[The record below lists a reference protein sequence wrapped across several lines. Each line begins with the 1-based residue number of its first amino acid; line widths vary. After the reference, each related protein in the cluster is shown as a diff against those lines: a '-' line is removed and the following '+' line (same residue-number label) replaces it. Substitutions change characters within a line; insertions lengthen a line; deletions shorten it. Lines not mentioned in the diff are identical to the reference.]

1 MRRYRYKAKNRNGEV
16 VAGEVEASSALLAA
30 KLVRQK
36 GLVVFSLI
44 PLSQNPLDLIAKL
57 RDRITFGDLTVF
69 TRQLATMINAG
80 LPLTEALLILRSQS
94 KASLQKVVGQV
105 LADVEGGL
113 ALSSAMAKHPKIF
126 TASYVALVRSGELGG
141 LLDEVLVRLAD
152 NMEKEQEFRGKVRG
166 ALIYPAIIVVGMF
179 IVGFIMMI
187 FVIPRLLSLYT
198 EFGARIELPLPTRVL
213 IFVSGILTKFWP
225 IFLILAGA
233 AVYGYQVY
241 RKTPKGRRKTD
252 ELLFK
257 IPIWGELQRQVV
269 LTELTRTMSLMVGAG
284 VSILEGLTISAEVVS
299 NTVMSDA
306 LKDVAKQVEKGFPV
320 AYSFAKHPEAF
331 PFLLS
336 QMISVGEETGKMDEV
351 LSKVSHIFEVESDQK
366 VKALT
371 SAIEPVIMIF
381 LGVGVGFLVVEII
394 LPIYNLTTQL

>member
-44 PLSQNPLDLIAKL
+44 PLSQNPLDVIAKL

-141 LLDEVLVRLAD
+141 LLDEVLARLAD

-213 IFVSGILTKFWP
+213 IFVSDILTKFWP
-225 IFLILAGA
+225 IFLILTGGF
-233 AVYGYQVY
+233 VYGFQLY

-284 VSILEGLTISAEVVS
+284 VSILEGLTISAEVVGNS
-299 NTVMSDA
+299 IISDA

-331 PFLLS
+331 PFILS

-351 LSKVSHIFEVESDQK
+351 LSKVSHVFEVESDQK

-381 LGVGVGFLVVEII
+381 LGVGVGFLVVAII